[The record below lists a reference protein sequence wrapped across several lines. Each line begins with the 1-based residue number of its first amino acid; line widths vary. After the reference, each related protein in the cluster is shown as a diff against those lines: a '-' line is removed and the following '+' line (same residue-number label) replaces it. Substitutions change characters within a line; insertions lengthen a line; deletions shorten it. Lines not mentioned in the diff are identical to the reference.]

1 MDLHVLI
8 FLLPLI
14 FLAGFIDSIAGGGG
28 LISLTAY
35 MAAGIPSHVALGT
48 NKFAACSGTT
58 VAVGRY
64 IKSKQIDIK
73 ICIFS
78 AITAL
83 IGSTIGSHL
92 TLLVSDVF
100 IKYLLLVASPI
111 LAILTVV
118 KKDSGDG
125 GELVEN
131 ARVYIICASIALVM
145 GAYDGFFGPGTG
157 MFIIFFFTTILNMD
171 IKKACGNAKVINLA
185 SNVAALS
192 TFVVNGNIN
201 YKIAIPCAFA
211 QILGSYLGSGF
222 AIRKGSK
229 VVKPIMLIVITL
241 LLIKVVYDL
250 FF

>member
-1 MDLHVLI
+1 MHILV
-8 FLLPLI
+8 FLFPLI

-35 MAAGIPSHVALGT
+35 LAFGIPSHVALGT

-64 IKSKQIDIK
+64 IKSKQIDVK

-83 IGSTIGSHL
+83 IGSSIGSHL
-92 TLLVSDVF
+92 TLLVSDFF
-100 IKYLLLVASPI
+100 IKYLLLVAAPI
-111 LAILTVV
+111 LAILTIS
-118 KKDSGDG
+118 KKDSVDG
-125 GELVEN
+125 VLLVEN
-131 ARVYIICASIALVM
+131 ARVYIICALISLVI

-157 MFIIFFFTTILNMD
+157 MFLIFFFTTILHMD

-185 SNVAALS
+185 SNIAALS
-192 TFVVNGNIN
+192 TFVINGNIN

-211 QILGSYLGSGF
+211 QVVGSYIGSGF
-222 AIRKGSK
+222 AIRHGSK
-229 VVKPIMLIVITL
+229 VVKPIMLIVIFL